1 MTNEPDPNRLHYL
14 ILPRQKRTESQMVV
28 GFQQSDGLISN
39 FLRWG
44 ETSSGHDDTLTHQN
58 SKRLQVL
65 PVSGPGCNHAE
76 KSGLAPALRLQYV
89 GRGLPALPNLHRLVR
104 SQPQPRGGRNT
115 HTTNIQHTQHAYNAR
130 TTYRQL
136 NTINTLHL
144 THRPHNVHQ
153 TDNRLLLLT
162 HST

>member
-1 MTNEPDPNRLHYL
+1 M
-14 ILPRQKRTESQMVV
+14 V

-44 ETSSGHDDTLTHQN
+44 ETSSGHDALTHQN

-65 PVSGPGCNHAE
+65 PVSGLGCNHADRT
-76 KSGLAPALRLQYV
+76 GLPPALRLQFV
-89 GRGLPALPNLHRLVR
+89 GRGLPVLPKLHRLVR
-104 SQPQPRGGRNT
+104 RQPQPKGGRTT
-115 HTTNIQHTQHAYNAR
+115 HTTHIQHTQHAYNAR
-130 TTYRQL
+130 TTYGQL

-144 THRPHNVHQ
+144 THRPHDVHQ
-153 TDNRLLLLT
+153 TDNSLLLLT